1 MINMYMHTDTYICI
15 YREMRKRAGYATHT
29 GYICRCIEE
38 TIAFG
43 ALLIRSRTRRKKVRR
58 VHIGS
63 AHPYM
68 HTIPSESTTAK
79 RMSKGANTASS
90 NNVYT
95 DKPSSSSTTAAAA
108 ASTSSSP
115 QSSPPPP
122 ALKSFDQLIF
132 ETSSIHRQTHIK
144 SKCDV
149 TSNQV
154 KWLAYTAF
162 YTIFSTKKRF
172 PGVEKWLYRCIHEYE
187 CHLQGCSGRMDK
199 GGSIQGCGI
208 QGTGKGGQGGCLGQL
223 KGWIDNAMVRY
234 MLQTGVY

>member
-1 MINMYMHTDTYICI
+1 
-15 YREMRKRAGYATHT
+15 MRKRAGYATHT

-43 ALLIRSRTRRKKVRR
+43 ALLIRSRTRRKKLRR
-58 VHIGS
+58 LHIGS
-63 AHPYM
+63 SHPYM
-68 HTIPSESTTAK
+68 HTIPSKSKASKAVKTTKAT
-79 RMSKGANTASS
+79 NTASS
-90 NNVYT
+90 KMFANNT
-95 DKPSSSSTTAAAA
+95 SSSFCAAAA
-108 ASTSSSP
+108 ASASHTL
-115 QSSPPPP
+115 PPP

-132 ETSSIHRQTHIK
+132 ETSSLHLQTNIK

-187 CHLQGCSGRMDK
+187 CRLQGCS
-199 GGSIQGCGI
+199 IQGGGI
-208 QGTGKGGQGGCLGQL
+208 QGTSKGGQGGCLGQL